1 MRRFTCVTAALLGL
15 IGSSGTAVAGPL
27 GPTPYLQA
35 SDSPFSAID
44 FSGGYFYLETFEDG
58 ALNTP
63 GVAGTTGGVPLL
75 VSSFN
80 DSVDSDDG
88 AVDGFGSH
96 GNNWLSNSAT
106 TGFTFDAAPLGAL
119 PNHAGFVWTDGP
131 FGTAVAF
138 TAWGADGVT
147 IVCSIPAGPAF
158 GDNSFGG
165 ETAEDRFIGC
175 SNAGGISRIEATN
188 TLGGDIEV
196 DHLQYGWAPSRSVP
210 EPALISLFALGG
222 ALALRRPAVPRI
234 IPFQWK
240 QTSPRVPLSPGSL
253 RDS

>member
-15 IGSSGTAVAGPL
+15 AGSAGAALAGPL
-27 GPTPYLQA
+27 GPAAYLQA
-35 SDSPFSAID
+35 SDSPFSALD
-44 FSGGYFYLETFEDG
+44 LSAGYFYLENFEDG

-63 GVAGTTGGVPLL
+63 GVAGITGGVPPL
-75 VSSFN
+75 VSPFS
-80 DSVDSDDG
+80 DSVDADDG
-88 AVDGFGSH
+88 AVDGLGSH
-96 GNNWLSNSAT
+96 GNSWFSASGT
-106 TGFTFDAAPLGAL
+106 TGFTFDAPLLGTL
-119 PNHAGFVWTDGP
+119 PSHAGFVWTDGP

-147 IVCSIPAGPAF
+147 IVCSIPAGPVF

-165 ETAEDRFIGC
+165 ETAEDRFVGC
-175 SNAGGISRIEATN
+175 SNAGGVSRIEATN

-196 DHLQYGWAPSRSVP
+196 DHLQYGWALSRSVP
-210 EPALISLFALGG
+210 EPALLSLFALGG

-240 QTSPRVPLSPGSL
+240 QTSPRDQPSSGSS